1 MDGFMRALV
10 SVWTDS
16 GFAALTIEN
25 IIMILVGI
33 VLLYLAIAKE
43 YEPLLLMPI
52 AFGDIMANFPNT
64 GFETDMG
71 VMMAIGYGIKYEIFP
86 PLIFM
91 GVGAMTDFGPLIAN
105 PKTMLLGAAAQ
116 IGVFV
121 ALAGAM
127 LLGFNVQE
135 AASIGI
141 IGGADGPTSIYLTSK
156 LAPHRLGAVAVAAYS
171 YMSLVPLIQPPIMK
185 LCTTKEQRKIKM
197 VNLRPVTHFEKVAFP
212 IVVAIVVSL
221 LLPPVAS
228 LMGMLCL
235 GNLFEVSGV
244 TARLSDTAQNA
255 LCNIVTIFLA
265 TGTGLTMTGDK
276 FIRVQTLEIICLGL
290 VAFAAGTAGGV
301 LFGQIMRIA
310 SGNKVNP
317 LIGSAGVSAVPM
329 AARVSQV
336 VGLRDN
342 PSNYL
347 LMQAMGPNVAG
358 VIGTAVAAGT
368 MLAQFGG

>member
-1 MDGFMRALV
+1 MDGFMRALI

-16 GFAALTIEN
+16 GFSNLTWEN
-25 IIMILVGI
+25 CVMILVGL
-33 VLLYLAIAKE
+33 VLLYLSIAKE
-43 YEPLLLMPI
+43 YEPLLLLPI
-52 AFGDIMANFPNT
+52 AFGCIMANFPNT
-64 GFETDMG
+64 GFEDEMG
-71 VMMAIGYGIKYEIFP
+71 VMMAIGFGIKYEIFP

-141 IGGADGPTSIYLTSK
+141 IGGADGPTAIYLTSK
-156 LAPHRLGAVAVAAYS
+156 LAPHLLGAIAVAAYS

-185 LCTTKEQRKIKM
+185 MFTTKEQRKIKM
-197 VNLRPVTHFEKVAFP
+197 VNLRPVSHFEKVVFP

-221 LLPPVAS
+221 LLPPVAA
-228 LMGMLCL
+228 LMGCLCL

-255 LCNIVTIFLA
+255 LINIVTIFLA
-265 TGTGLTMTGDK
+265 TGTGLTMSGDK
-276 FIRVQTLEIICLGL
+276 FLRLETIEIICLGL

-310 SGNKVNP
+310 SGNKINP

-336 VGLRDN
+336 VGLKDN

>member
-16 GFAALTIEN
+16 GFSNLTWEN
-25 IIMILVGI
+25 CVMILVGV

-43 YEPLLLMPI
+43 YEPLLLLPI
-52 AFGDIMANFPNT
+52 AFGCIMANFPNT

-71 VMMAIGYGIKYEIFP
+71 VMMAIGFGIKYEIFP

-135 AASIGI
+135 ASAIGI
-141 IGGADGPTSIYLTSK
+141 IGGADGPTAIYLTSK
-156 LAPHRLGAVAVAAYS
+156 LAPHLLGAIAVAAYS

-185 LCTTKEQRKIKM
+185 LLTTKEQRKIRM
-197 VNLRPVTHFEKVAFP
+197 VNLRPVTHFEKVVFP
-212 IVVAIVVSL
+212 ILVAIVVSL
-221 LLPPVAS
+221 LLPPVAA

-265 TGTGLTMTGDK
+265 TGTGLTMSGDK
-276 FIRVQTLEIICLGL
+276 FLRIETIEIICLGL
-290 VAFAAGTAGGV
+290 IAFAAGTAGGV

-310 SGNKVNP
+310 SGNKINP

-336 VGLRDN
+336 VGLKDN

>member
-1 MDGFMRALV
+1 MDGFMRALI

-16 GFAALTIEN
+16 GFSNLTWEN
-25 IIMILVGI
+25 CVMILVGL
-33 VLLYLAIAKE
+33 VLLYLSIAKE
-43 YEPLLLMPI
+43 YEPLLLLPI
-52 AFGDIMANFPNT
+52 AFGCILANFPNT
-64 GFETDMG
+64 GFNDEMG
-71 VMMAIGYGIKYEIFP
+71 VMMAIGFGIKYEIFP

-91 GVGAMTDFGPLIAN
+91 GVGAMTDFGPLLAN

-127 LLGFNVQE
+127 MLGFNVQQ
-135 AASIGI
+135 ASAIGI
-141 IGGADGPTSIYLTSK
+141 IGGADGPTAIYLASK
-156 LAPHRLGAVAVAAYS
+156 LAPDLLGAIAVAAYS

-185 LCTTKEQRKIKM
+185 LMTTKEQRKIKM
-197 VNLRPVTHFEKVAFP
+197 VNLRPVSHFEKVVFP

-221 LLPPVAS
+221 LLPPVAA
-228 LMGMLCL
+228 LMGCLCM

-255 LCNIVTIFLA
+255 LINIVTIFLA
-265 TGTGLTMTGDK
+265 TGTGLTMSGDK
-276 FIRVQTLEIICLGL
+276 FLRLETIEIICLGL

-301 LFGQIMRIA
+301 VFGQIMRIA
-310 SGNKVNP
+310 SGNKINP

-336 VGLRDN
+336 VGLKDN